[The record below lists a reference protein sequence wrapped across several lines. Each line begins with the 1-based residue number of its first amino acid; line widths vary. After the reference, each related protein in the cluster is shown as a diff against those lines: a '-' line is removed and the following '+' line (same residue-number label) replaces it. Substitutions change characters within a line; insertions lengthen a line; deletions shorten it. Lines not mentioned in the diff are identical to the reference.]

1 MSDKSRAD
9 VKIAV
14 VGSGGRMGTEIAKAA
29 FASGCVVT
37 GVVDA
42 KKDWKKVSPKTTDVV
57 VDFSSPEGLSGA
69 IEWCLVNGKPLVS
82 GSTGLSAKQH
92 KEMKAAA
99 KKIPLLYSGN
109 MSLGIAVFSAM
120 MKTLGAIKD
129 WDFQIEEAHHNQKK
143 DRPSGTALLLQ
154 EKLTEIV
161 GSKVPAPQS
170 LRGGGIPGIHT
181 LWAMGPDEALTV
193 THTAF
198 NRQVFAR
205 GALRA
210 ALWLF
215 DKKQAGLY
223 DLSDL
228 YNPSNI
234 GRRGSAP
241 S

>member
-1 MSDKSRAD
+1 MSKKSRAD
-9 VKIAV
+9 LRIAL
-14 VGSGGRMGTEIAKAA
+14 VGAAGRMGAEIRKLGPVAA
-29 FASGCVVT
+29 LI
-37 GVVDA
+37 DA
-42 KKDWKKVSPKTTDVV
+42 DKDWKKVSAKDVDVV
-57 VDFSSPEGLSGA
+57 VDFSSPDGLSGA
-69 IEWCLVNGKPLVS
+69 IAWCVQNGKPLVS
-82 GSTGLSAKQH
+82 GSTGLTAKQH
-92 KEMKAAA
+92 KELKAAA

-120 MKTLGAIKD
+120 MKSLAAVKD
-129 WDFQIEEAHHNQKK
+129 WDFQIEEAHHSQKK
-143 DRPSGTALLLQ
+143 DKPSGTALLLQ
-154 EKLTEIV
+154 EKLVEAV

-181 LWAMGPDEALTV
+181 LWAMGPEETLTI

-215 DKKQAGLY
+215 DKKEAGLY

-228 YNPSNI
+228 YNP
-234 GRRGSAP
+234 
-241 S
+241 

>member
-1 MSDKSRAD
+1 MSKKTRASLRIALVGAGGKMGEEIQRLAESAGVQVAAKID
-9 VKIAV
+9 VA
-14 VGSGGRMGTEIAKAA
+14 
-29 FASGCVVT
+29 
-37 GVVDA
+37 
-42 KKDWKKVSPKTTDVV
+42 KDWKKVSPGDVDMV
-57 VDFSSPEGLSGA
+57 VDFSSPEGLSEA
-69 IEWCLVNGKPLVS
+69 LKWCRANRKPLVS
-82 GSTGLSAKQH
+82 GSTGLSAKVH
-92 KEMKAAA
+92 KDLKAAG
-99 KKIPLLYSGN
+99 KKIAILYSGN

-120 MKTLGAIKD
+120 MKSFEAIKD

-154 EKLTEIV
+154 DKLVQVV
-161 GSKVPAPQS
+161 GPGVPAPQS

-181 LWAMGPDEALTV
+181 LWAMGPEETLV
-193 THTAF
+193 VQHTAF

-228 YNPSNI
+228 YTT
-234 GRRGSAP
+234 
-241 S
+241 